1 MIPHIFGNP
10 ISQDFP
16 KSPEVEGFHLNGRID
31 RVALQHVRTI
41 AYLPNVGS
49 LWAQLPSASTSHS
62 YHRKSLMSWKPPKFL
77 QELKVIRVIRC
88 VLFWG
93 EATTYRGIC
102 YKLCWLSWTV
112 LFTLHK
118 ATFPCHLQPRN
129 FISKEGKGFI
139 WTCNSSQFSSSNR
152 VQCILGDE
160 KLDMSPTCNASK
172 TFESIAF
179 KLRNLYDSWFW
190 GCWLGPISMARCSHL
205 WTLTPSGTFSSF
217 SCSINLCRLGS
228 WWLKNC
234 QVNMHVLTWR
244 KWRALKP
251 IESSIVNLCK
261 SSGFLLLK
269 TLALFPAV
277 WAFRICI
284 NIHMAV
290 LSTSVGTSL
299 EKWNTW
305 EHF

>member
-1 MIPHIFGNP
+1 MCAFFGG
-10 ISQDFP
+10 
-16 KSPEVEGFHLNGRID
+16 KLRLT
-31 RVALQHVRTI
+31 VASATNCVDYLEQF
-41 AYLPNVGS
+41 YLPSTKQHFPAISSLGILFRRKVRGS
-49 LWAQLPSASTSHS
+49 
-62 YHRKSLMSWKPPKFL
+62 F
-77 QELKVIRVIRC
+77 
-88 VLFWG
+88 
-93 EATTYRGIC
+93 
-102 YKLCWLSWTV
+102 
-112 LFTLHK
+112 
-118 ATFPCHLQPRN
+118 
-129 FISKEGKGFI
+129 

-160 KLDMSPTCNASK
+160 KLHMSPTCNASK
-172 TFESIAF
+172 KFGSSAF

-217 SCSINLCRLGS
+217 SCSINLRRLGS

-234 QVNMHVLTWR
+234 QVNMHVLTWW

-269 TLALFPAV
+269 TLTLFPAV

-284 NIHMAV
+284 
-290 LSTSVGTSL
+290 STWPWFQPL
-299 EKWNTW
+299 TW